1 MFSEAIIKWLISVVT
16 GILGALVVTCWSS
29 IKEFFKF
36 KKKKQETALLAGV
49 NKDVNTLEHRMDHHE
64 DEMEVE
70 LQAHDQLNAQKLIEL
85 EERLMAILNP
95 MREALLSSH
104 YQSLLEK
111 CKYYVSAG
119 VITADELD
127 DLETDYEIYKSLGGN
142 GHLTMWMTRVRQLK
156 VI

>member
-1 MFSEAIIKWLISVVT
+1 MFSEAILKWLISVVT
-16 GILGALVVTCWSS
+16 GVLGALLVTGRKH

-49 NKDVNTLEHRMDHHE
+49 NKDVNTLEHRMEHHE
-64 DEMEVE
+64 DEIEIE
-70 LQAHDQLNAQKLIEL
+70 LQAHDQLYAKKLVEL
-85 EERLMAILNP
+85 EMKLMAILKP